1 MASSRRATLRLYKT
15 LLREC
20 QKLNSYNF
28 RTYALEKAKYEFRA
42 NKAVTDGEQISTL
55 LKKAQENL
63 DIARRQVLV
72 GQMYGEG
79 HLVIENAEYMAH
91 NKT

>member
-42 NKAVTDGEQISTL
+42 NKAVTD
-55 LKKAQENL
+55 
-63 DIARRQVLV
+63 V